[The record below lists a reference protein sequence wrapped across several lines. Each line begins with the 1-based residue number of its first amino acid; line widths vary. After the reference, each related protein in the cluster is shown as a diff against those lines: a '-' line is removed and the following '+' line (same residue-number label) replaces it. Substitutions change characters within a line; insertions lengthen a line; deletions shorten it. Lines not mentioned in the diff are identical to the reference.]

1 MIDHRDLKAITNR
14 IVAAYDPERIY
25 LFGSYAKGEMTK
37 RSDLDL
43 IIVKRSNL
51 PRKIRGRD
59 MDALLADFAIDFD
72 LLFVTPEELEVER
85 NKSRTLLKT
94 VMSTA
99 RLIYQRRPQPVCFFD
114 EDIFERKR
122 MPQG

>member
-1 MIDHRDLKAITNR
+1 MIDQSDLKAITHR

-37 RSDLDL
+37 RSDIDL

-59 MDALLADFAIDFD
+59 MDAVLADFAIDFD

-99 RLIYQRRPQPVCFFD
+99 RLIYQRRPQPVYFFD
-114 EDIFERKR
+114 EDTFER
-122 MPQG
+122 